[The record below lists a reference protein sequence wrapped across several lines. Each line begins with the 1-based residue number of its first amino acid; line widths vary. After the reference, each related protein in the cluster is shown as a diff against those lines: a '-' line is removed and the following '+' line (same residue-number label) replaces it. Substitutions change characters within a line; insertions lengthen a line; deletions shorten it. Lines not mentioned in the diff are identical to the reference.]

1 MLHKNNLTKHES
13 RFIRNIFRSFPDLTI
28 YNTGSELE
36 LVDKDGNFISFPNDY
51 VREEVED
58 TINYLL
64 RSSEDLRYLPVIT
77 TENKDYII
85 TKIDT
90 EGFWYNKPE
99 NREDSDPESESV
111 GIQLYIEVRTK

>member
-36 LVDKDGNFISFPNDY
+36 LVDKDGNFISFPKDY

-58 TINYLL
+58 AINYLL
-64 RSSEDLRYLPVIT
+64 RFSKDLRYLPLILT
-77 TENKDYII
+77 GEGRYFI
-85 TKIDT
+85 TKINT
-90 EGFWYNKPE
+90 EGFWYNKLE
-99 NREDSDPESESV
+99 NSKESNLGDG
-111 GIQLYIEVRTK
+111 GIRLYIEVRAQ